1 MSWRLRTDPSG
12 FATRWSDDAAAAYRG
27 AGHWRDETLADVARR
42 ACRDAP
48 DRLLLIEGDRRVTR
62 AEAWDAASRLAAFFR
77 SRGLKPGDVVSFQ
90 LPNWIEAA
98 VIALAARRCG
108 LVLNPIPPIYRESE
122 VGYIVQD
129 CRAKLIFVP
138 QVFRKHNHQRMIEG
152 LRSQLPSLQDIVV
165 VRGDGAAGWDWRH
178 ALSLAPAPDD
188 TLHATDPA
196 AAMVVMYTSG
206 TTGRPKGVI
215 HNHYAFDY
223 RVRSMRDAWAIGP
236 SDVVFMPS
244 PVTHITGA
252 YWAFDM
258 PWVSGATS
266 VLMDVWSADQGIDCI
281 EKNRCTVTGGATP
294 FLRQLLDTAARRPTA
309 MGPAV
314 GVGSA
319 GPLPVGSLR
328 TSKSDRVLR
337 SLRLFFCGGT
347 TVSAD
352 LIREA
357 AAAYPHCLF
366 FRAYGSTEMPTTT
379 LGIRDRA
386 HADLGAETDGE
397 VVPPTE
403 VKIVDAS
410 SGATV
415 GDGEEGEILVR
426 GPEQFVGYL
435 HPDDNVGGFDEDGYF
450 RMGDLGRRVHG
461 RYLVITGR
469 KKDIIIRS
477 GENISP
483 KEVEDVLA
491 THAAIAEVAIV
502 AMPSRETGEKGCA
515 FVVLRAGQAI
525 DLVEIRRFLEC
536 AGLARQKFPEHL
548 VTVDELPRVP
558 SGKVSKEVLRARA
571 KAIAEGGEPTRGLK
585 STP

>member
-12 FATRWSDDAAAAYRG
+12 FATRWSDGAAASYRA
-27 AGHWRDETLADVARR
+27 AGYWRDETLADVARR
-42 ACRDAP
+42 TCREAP

-62 AEAWDAASRLAAFFR
+62 AEAWDAASRLAAFFL

-98 VIALAARRCG
+98 VIALAARQCG

-122 VGYIVQD
+122 VGYILQD
-129 CRAKLIFVP
+129 CGAKLVFVP
-138 QVFRKHNHQRMIEG
+138 QVFRSHDHQRMLAG
-152 LRSQLPSLQDIVV
+152 LRSQLPSLQDVVV
-165 VRGDGAAGWDWRH
+165 VRGDRAASVEWRH
-178 ALSLAPAPDD
+178 AVSLAPARDD
-188 TLHATDPA
+188 EFPEIDPA

-215 HNHYAFDY
+215 HSHYAFDY
-223 RVRSMRDAWAIGP
+223 RVRSMRDAWSIGP
-236 SDVVFMPS
+236 SDIVFMPS

-266 VLMDVWSADQGIDCI
+266 VLMDVWSPDEGIDYI
-281 EKNRCTVTGGATP
+281 EKHRCTVTGGATP
-294 FLRQLLDTAARRPTA
+294 FLRQLLDTAAGRPAA
-309 MGPAV
+309 MA
-314 GVGSA
+314 
-319 GPLPVGSLR
+319 SLR
-328 TSKSDRVLR
+328 I
-337 SLRLFFCGGT
+337 FFCGGT

-357 AAAYPHCLF
+357 AASYPQCLF

-386 HADLGAETDGE
+386 QADLGAETDGD

-403 VKIVDAS
+403 VKVVDAS
-410 SGATV
+410 SGEIVA
-415 GDGEEGEILVR
+415 DGEEGEILVR

-435 HPDDNVGGFDEDGYF
+435 HPDDNVGAFDEDGYF

-469 KKDIIIRS
+469 KKDIIIRA

-491 THAAIAEVAIV
+491 THAAVADVAIV
-502 AMPSRETGEKGCA
+502 AMPSRETGERGCA
-515 FVVLRAGQAI
+515 FVVLRPGQTI
-525 DLVEIRRFLEC
+525 DLAEIRRFLER

-548 VTVDELPRVP
+548 VSVDELPRVP
-558 SGKVSKEVLRARA
+558 SGKVSKDVLRARA
-571 KAIAEGGEPTRGLK
+571 KAIAEAGEPARRQEGTL
-585 STP
+585 

>member
-1 MSWRLRTDPSG
+1 MSWSLRTDPSG
-12 FATRWSDDAAAAYRG
+12 FAVRWSDEAATTYR
-27 AGHWRDETLADVARR
+27 AGGYWRDETMADVARR
-42 ACRDAP
+42 TCREAP
-48 DRLLLIEGDRRVTR
+48 DRLLLIEGARRVTR
-62 AEAWDAASRLAAFFR
+62 AEAWDAASRLAAFFL
-77 SRGLKPGDVVSFQ
+77 SRGLEPGDVVSFQ

-108 LVLNPIPPIYRESE
+108 LVLNPIPPIFRESE
-122 VGYIVQD
+122 VGYILQD
-129 CRAKLIFVP
+129 CRAKLLFVP
-138 QVFRKHNHQRMIEG
+138 QVFRKHDYPRMLAG
-152 LRSQLPSLQDIVV
+152 LRSRLPSVEDVVV
-165 VRGDGAAGWDWRH
+165 VRGDDVDGSTWGRV
-178 ALSLAPAPDD
+178 LSDAPVSDDAVAP
-188 TLHATDPA
+188 TDPA
-196 AAMVVMYTSG
+196 SAMVVMYTSG
-206 TTGRPKGVI
+206 TTGRPKGVL
-215 HNHYAFDY
+215 HSHYAYDY
-223 RVRSMRDAWAIGP
+223 RVRTIAEAWSIGP

-252 YWAFDM
+252 YWAFDI

-266 VLMDVWSADQGIDCI
+266 VLMDVWSPDDAIDCI
-281 EKNRCTVTGGATP
+281 ERNRCTVTGGATP
-294 FLRQLLDTAARRPTA
+294 FLRQLLDTAAQRPAA
-309 MGPAV
+309 MA
-314 GVGSA
+314 
-319 GPLPVGSLR
+319 SLR
-328 TSKSDRVLR
+328 I
-337 SLRLFFCGGT
+337 FFCGGT

-357 AAAYPHCLF
+357 AAKYPDCLF

-410 SGATV
+410 SGADIA
-415 GDGEEGEILVR
+415 DGEEGEILVR
-426 GPEQFVGYL
+426 GPEQLVGYV
-435 HPDDNVGGFDEDGYF
+435 HPEDNDGAFDADGYF

-477 GENISP
+477 GENLSP

-491 THAAIAEVAIV
+491 THEAVADVAIV

-515 FVVLRAGQAI
+515 FVVLRPGQMI
-525 DLVEIRRFLEC
+525 DLAEIRRFLER

-548 VTVDELPRVP
+548 VVVDELPRVP
-558 SGKVSKEVLRARA
+558 SGKVSKDVLRARA
-571 KAIAEGGEPTRGLK
+571 KKIAEEGGA
-585 STP
+585 

>member
-1 MSWRLRTDPSG
+1 MSWSLRTDPSG
-12 FATRWSDDAAAAYRG
+12 FATRWSDDAAASYRA
-27 AGHWRDETLADVARR
+27 AGYWRDETLADVARR
-42 ACRDAP
+42 ACREAP
-48 DRLLLIEGDRRVTR
+48 DRLLLIEGDLCVTR
-62 AEAWDAASRLAAFFR
+62 AEAWDAASRLAAFFL

-122 VGYIVQD
+122 VSYILQD
-129 CRAKLIFVP
+129 CRSEAGVRPAGVP
-138 QVFRKHNHQRMIEG
+138 QA
-152 LRSQLPSLQDIVV
+152 RSSADARGTPVAAAVACRTSSSFAATGRPAWSGVMRCRSLQ
-165 VRGDGAAGWDWRH
+165 RPTTTFPRSTRLPRWW
-178 ALSLAPAPDD
+178 L
-188 TLHATDPA
+188 
-196 AAMVVMYTSG
+196 MYTSG

-223 RVRSMRDAWAIGP
+223 RVRSMAEAWSIGP

-266 VLMDVWSADQGIDCI
+266 VLMDVWSADEAIHCI

-294 FLRQLLDTAARRPTA
+294 FLRQLLDTAAGRPAA
-309 MGPAV
+309 MA
-314 GVGSA
+314 
-319 GPLPVGSLR
+319 
-328 TSKSDRVLR
+328 

-357 AAAYPHCLF
+357 ATTYPHCLC

-403 VKIVDAS
+403 VKIVDPS
-410 SGATV
+410 SGANV
-415 GDGEEGEILVR
+415 ADGEEGEILVR
-426 GPEQFVGYL
+426 GPEQFVGYV
-435 HPDDNVGGFDEDGYF
+435 HPDDNDGAFDEDGYF

-491 THAAIAEVAIV
+491 THAAVADVAIV

-515 FVVLRAGQAI
+515 FVVLRPGQTI
-525 DLVEIRRFLEC
+525 DLPEIRRFLDR
-536 AGLARQKFPEHL
+536 AGLARQKFPGA
-548 VTVDELPRVP
+548 PRH
-558 SGKVSKEVLRARA
+558 RRRAAARA
-571 KAIAEGGEPTRGLK
+571 VGQGQQGRAASAGEGDRGSRLTG
-585 STP
+585 SPRRGHAVTS

>member
-1 MSWRLRTDPSG
+1 MSWTLRTDPSG
-12 FATRWSDDAAAAYRG
+12 FATRWSDDAAARYRT
-27 AGHWRDETLADVARR
+27 AGYWRDETLADVARR
-42 ACRDAP
+42 ACREAP

-62 AEAWDAASRLAAFFR
+62 AEAWDATSRVAAFFL

-98 VIALAARRCG
+98 VVALAARRCG

-122 VGYIVQD
+122 VGYILRD
-129 CRAKLIFVP
+129 CRAKLVFVP
-138 QVFRKHNHQRMIEG
+138 QVFRKHDHQQMLDG
-152 LRSQLPSLQDIVV
+152 LRSQLRSVQDVVV
-165 VRGDGAAGWDWRH
+165 VRGDGAAGVGWRD
-178 ALSLAPAPDD
+178 ALSLAPARDD
-188 TLHATDPA
+188 DLPAIDPA

-206 TTGRPKGVI
+206 TTGRPKGVL

-223 RVRSMRDAWAIGP
+223 RVRSMAEAWSIGP

-266 VLMDVWSADQGIDCI
+266 VLMDVWSADQAILCI
-281 EKNRCTVTGGATP
+281 EENRCTVTGGATP
-294 FLRQLLDTAARRPTA
+294 FLRQLLDTAAGRPATMA
-309 MGPAV
+309 
-314 GVGSA
+314 
-319 GPLPVGSLR
+319 
-328 TSKSDRVLR
+328 

-357 AAAYPHCLF
+357 ATSYPHCLC

-403 VKIVDAS
+403 VKIVDPS
-410 SGATV
+410 SGANV
-415 GDGEEGEILVR
+415 ADGEEGEILVR
-426 GPEQFVGYL
+426 GPEQLVGYV
-435 HPDDNVGGFDEDGYF
+435 HPEDNDGAFDEDGYF

-491 THAAIAEVAIV
+491 THAAVADVAIV

-515 FVVLRAGQAI
+515 FVVLRPGQTI
-525 DLVEIRRFLEC
+525 DLVDIRRFLER

-558 SGKVSKEVLRARA
+558 SGKVSKDVLRARA
-571 KAIAEGGEPTRGLK
+571 KAIAEAGEQARSPHGTR
-585 STP
+585 

>member
-1 MSWRLRTDPSG
+1 MSWRLRADPSS
-12 FATRWSDDAAAAYRG
+12 FATRWSDDAAVSYRA
-27 AGHWRDETLADVARR
+27 AGHWRNETLRGVARR
-42 ACRDAP
+42 ACREAP
-48 DRLLLIEGDRRVTR
+48 DRLLLVEGDRRVTR
-62 AEAWDAASRLAAFFR
+62 AEAWDASSRLAAFFL
-77 SRGLKPGDVVSFQ
+77 SRGLAPGDVVSFQ

-98 VIALAARRCG
+98 VVALAARRCG
-108 LVLNPIPPIYRESE
+108 LVLNPVPPIYRESE
-122 VGYIVQD
+122 VGYILQD
-129 CRAKLIFVP
+129 CRAKLVFVP
-138 QVFRKHNHQRMIEG
+138 QVFRKHDHQRMLAG
-152 LRSQLPSLQDIVV
+152 LRSQLPSLRDVVV
-165 VRGDGAAGWDWRH
+165 VRGDGAAGVDWRH
-178 ALSLAPAPDD
+178 ALSLAPVPDD
-188 TLHATDPA
+188 DLPAIDPA

-215 HNHYAFDY
+215 HNHYTFDY
-223 RVRSMRDAWAIGP
+223 RVRSMAEAWSIGP

-266 VLMDVWSADQGIDCI
+266 VLMDVWSADEGIDCI

-294 FLRQLLDTAARRPTA
+294 FLRQLLDTAARRPAA
-309 MGPAV
+309 MA
-314 GVGSA
+314 
-319 GPLPVGSLR
+319 
-328 TSKSDRVLR
+328 

-347 TVSAD
+347 TVSPD

-357 AAAYPHCLF
+357 AATYPHCLF

-403 VKIVDAS
+403 VRIVDAS
-410 SGATV
+410 SGANIA
-415 GDGEEGEILVR
+415 DGEEGEILVR
-426 GPEQFVGYL
+426 GPEQFVGYV
-435 HPDDNVGGFDEDGYF
+435 HPDDNVGAFDDDGYF

-469 KKDIIIRS
+469 IKDIIIRS

-491 THAAIAEVAIV
+491 THAAVADVAIV

-515 FVVLRAGQAI
+515 FVVLRPGQTI
-525 DLVEIRRFLEC
+525 DVAEIRRFLDR

-548 VTVDELPRVP
+548 VIVDELPRVP
-558 SGKVSKEVLRARA
+558 SGKIRKDVLRARA
-571 KAIAEGGEPTRGLK
+571 KAIAEAGESARRPEG
-585 STP
+585 TP

>member
-1 MSWRLRTDPSG
+1 MSWSLRSDPSG
-12 FATRWSDDAAAAYRG
+12 FLTRWSGDVAARCRAAGY
-27 AGHWRDETLADVARR
+27 WRDETLADVARR
-42 ACRDAP
+42 ACREAP
-48 DRLLLIEGDRRVTR
+48 DRLLLIEGERRVTR
-62 AEAWDAASRLAAFFR
+62 AEAWDAASRLAAFFL
-77 SRGLKPGDVVSFQ
+77 SRGLERGDVVSFQ

-122 VGYIVQD
+122 VGYILED
-129 CRAKLIFVP
+129 CRSKLLFVP
-138 QVFRKHNHQRMIEG
+138 QVFRKHDYPRMLAGLRPG
-152 LRSQLPSLQDIVV
+152 LRSLREVVV
-165 VRGDGAAGWDWRH
+165 VRGDGAHGVGWEQV
-178 ALSLAPAPDD
+178 LSRAPARDEALPSV
-188 TLHATDPA
+188 DPA

-215 HNHYAFDY
+215 HNHYTFDY
-223 RVRSMRDAWAIGP
+223 RVRTIGEAWSIAP
-236 SDVVFMPS
+236 ADVVFMPS

-266 VLMDVWSADQGIDCI
+266 VLMDVWSADEGIDCI

-294 FLRQLLDTAARRPTA
+294 FLHQLLDTAVRRPAA
-309 MGPAV
+309 MA
-314 GVGSA
+314 
-319 GPLPVGSLR
+319 SLR
-328 TSKSDRVLR
+328 I
-337 SLRLFFCGGT
+337 FFCGGT

-357 AAAYPHCLF
+357 AARYPRCLF

-386 HADLGAETDGE
+386 QADLGADTDGE
-397 VVPPTE
+397 IVPPTD
-403 VKIVDAS
+403 VKIVDVSAN
-410 SGATV
+410 GVNVA
-415 GDGEEGEILVR
+415 DGEEGEILVR
-426 GPEQFVGYL
+426 GPEQFLGYV
-435 HPDDNVGGFDEDGYF
+435 HPEDNVDAFDEDGYF
-450 RMGDLGRRVHG
+450 RMGDLGRRVHR

-491 THAAIAEVAIV
+491 MHAAVADVAIV

-515 FVVLRAGQAI
+515 FVVLRPGQTI
-525 DLVEIRRFLEC
+525 DLEEIRRFLER
-536 AGLARQKFPEHL
+536 ARLARQKFPEHL
-548 VTVDELPRVP
+548 VIVDELPRVP
-558 SGKVSKEVLRARA
+558 SGKVSKDVLRERA
-571 KAIAEGGEPTRGLK
+571 KAIAKAGEEH
-585 STP
+585 

>member
-1 MSWRLRTDPSG
+1 MSWTLRTDPSG
-12 FATRWSDDAAAAYRG
+12 FATRWSEDAAAAYRA
-27 AGHWRDETLADVARR
+27 AGYWRDETLADAARR
-42 ACRDAP
+42 ACQAAP
-48 DRLLLIEGDRRVTR
+48 DRLLLIEGDRRLTR
-62 AEAWDAASRLAAFFR
+62 AEAWDAASRLAGFFR
-77 SRGLKPGDVVSFQ
+77 SRGLEPGDVVSFQ

-122 VGYIVQD
+122 VGYILRD
-129 CRAKLIFVP
+129 CGAKLVFVP
-138 QVFRKHNHQRMIEG
+138 QVFRKHDHQRMLEG
-152 LRSQLPSLQDIVV
+152 LRSHLPSVRDVVV
-165 VRGDGAAGWDWRH
+165 VRGDGPTGASWHH
-178 ALSLAPAPDD
+178 ALSLAPARDD
-188 TLHATDPA
+188 ELPAIDPA

-206 TTGRPKGVI
+206 TTARPKGVL
-215 HNHYAFDY
+215 HSHYTFDY
-223 RVRSMRDAWAIGP
+223 RVRSMAEAWSIGP

-266 VLMDVWSADQGIDCI
+266 VLMDVWSPDEAIHTI
-281 EKNRCTVTGGATP
+281 ERNRCTVTGGATP
-294 FLRQLLDTAARRPTA
+294 FLRQLLDTAAGRPAA
-309 MGPAV
+309 MA
-314 GVGSA
+314 
-319 GPLPVGSLR
+319 SLR
-328 TSKSDRVLR
+328 V
-337 SLRLFFCGGT
+337 FFCGGT

-357 AAAYPHCLF
+357 VQRYPHCLC

-379 LGIRDRA
+379 LGIRHRA

-403 VKIVDAS
+403 VRIVDHD
-410 SGATV
+410 GADV
-415 GDGEEGEILVR
+415 AEGEEGEILVR
-426 GPEQFVGYL
+426 GPEQLVGYV
-435 HPDDNVGGFDEDGYF
+435 HPEDNDGAFDADGYF

-469 KKDIIIRS
+469 TKDIIIRA
-477 GENISP
+477 GENLSP
-483 KEVEDVLA
+483 KEVEDVLL
-491 THAAIAEVAIV
+491 THAAVADVAIV

-515 FVVLRAGQAI
+515 FVVLRPGQTI
-525 DLVEIRRFLEC
+525 DLADIRRFLEG

-558 SGKVSKEVLRARA
+558 SGKVSKGVLRARA
-571 KAIAEGGEPTRGLK
+571 KAIAEAGEPDRRLDGRR
-585 STP
+585 

>member
-1 MSWRLRTDPSG
+1 MSWSLRTDPSG
-12 FATRWSDDAAAAYRG
+12 FATRWSDDVAASYRAAG
-27 AGHWRDETLADVARR
+27 FWRDETLADVARR
-42 ACRDAP
+42 AYREAP

-62 AEAWDAASRLAAFFR
+62 AEAWDAASRLAAFLL

-108 LVLNPIPPIYRESE
+108 FVLNPIPPNYRESE
-122 VGYIVQD
+122 VGYIAQD
-129 CRAKLIFVP
+129 CGAKLLFVP
-138 QVFRKHNHQRMIEG
+138 QVFRKHDHRQMIEG
-152 LRSQLPSLQDIVV
+152 LRSQLSSVQDVV
-165 VRGDGAAGWDWRH
+165 IVRGDGASGLLWDD
-178 ALSLAPAPDD
+178 ALSLAPVSDD
-188 TLHATDPA
+188 DLPGIDPA

-215 HNHYAFDY
+215 HNHYTFDY
-223 RVRSMRDAWAIGP
+223 RVRSMAEAWSIGQ

-258 PWVSGATS
+258 PWVSGGAS
-266 VLMDVWSADQGIDCI
+266 VLMDVWSADEGIHCI

-294 FLRQLLDTAARRPTA
+294 FLRQLLDTAVGRPAA
-309 MGPAV
+309 MA
-314 GVGSA
+314 
-319 GPLPVGSLR
+319 SLR
-328 TSKSDRVLR
+328 I
-337 SLRLFFCGGT
+337 FFCGGT

-357 AAAYPHCLF
+357 AASYPHCLC

-386 HADLGAETDGE
+386 HANLGAETDGE

-403 VKIVDAS
+403 VKIVDAT
-410 SGATV
+410 SGAKI

-426 GPEQFVGYL
+426 GPEQFVGYV

-491 THAAIAEVAIV
+491 THAAVADVAIV

-515 FVVLRAGQAI
+515 FVVLRPEQTI
-525 DLVEIRRFLEC
+525 DLADIREFLNR

-548 VTVDELPRVP
+548 VIVDELPRVP
-558 SGKVSKEVLRARA
+558 SGKVSKDVLRARA
-571 KAIAEGGEPTRGLK
+571 KAIA
-585 STP
+585 